1 MRTTITLEKDV
12 ASRIERLKKKRPFK
26 QLVNDALR
34 AGLDEIERE
43 SAKKPVR
50 YSLTPVAGQPR
61 RTDFDNVAE
70 LLAELEEDGFPLA
83 TRRSKER

>member
-12 ASRIERLKKKRPFK
+12 ASRLARLKRTRPFK

-43 SAKKPVR
+43 GSKKPRR
-50 YSLTPVAGQPR
+50 YSLTPAKGQPL
-61 RTDFDNVAE
+61 RTDLDNIAE
-70 LLAELEEDGFPLA
+70 VIAEVEGDDF
-83 TRRSKER
+83 R